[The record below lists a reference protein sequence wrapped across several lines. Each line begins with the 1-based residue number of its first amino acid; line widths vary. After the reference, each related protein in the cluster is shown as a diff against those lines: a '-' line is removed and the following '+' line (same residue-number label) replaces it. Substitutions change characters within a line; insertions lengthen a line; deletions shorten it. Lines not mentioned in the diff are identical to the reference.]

1 MLNRLN
7 NFKQLLGDE
16 RNLSEQI
23 IKTHEI
29 INTLQNENSE
39 MNNLLEVTNNN
50 YLL

>member
-7 NFKQLLGDE
+7 NFKHLLGEE

-23 IKTHEI
+23 IKAHEI
-29 INTLQNENSE
+29 INSLQNENE
-39 MNNLLEVTNNN
+39 INMIDATNN